1 MSLLY
6 NILVAQDPKQRTEL
20 AIQFAHSNKK
30 TIAREIGNT
39 ETYPPEER
47 PVSIFMAG
55 SPGAGKTEFSKE
67 LIQTLDG
74 STAPVRI
81 DTDELRKRIP
91 GYSGSDSYI
100 YQPAASIL
108 VEKLHDHVLHV
119 RQSFI
124 LDSTFS
130 RTGKARLNIQRSLDR
145 NRPVFIFYVYD
156 DPVAAWKFTQAREK
170 LEGRNIPKAAFI
182 EEFFGAMDTVE
193 RMRNEFGS
201 SITVFMVRKDLA
213 DPESGKQFVVSLTST
228 SSTIDNYVNRKYTK
242 EELSKIL

>member
-1 MSLLY
+1 VSY
-6 NILVAQDPKQRTEL
+6 NKQVTQDPRQLAEI

-39 ETYPPEER
+39 ETYPSEDR

-81 DTDELRKRIP
+81 DTDELRQRIP
-91 GYSGSDSYI
+91 GYSGNNSYI
-100 YQPAASIL
+100 FQPAASIL

-130 RTGKARLNIQRSLDR
+130 RTGKARLNIQRSLGR
-145 NRPVFIFYVYD
+145 GRPVFIFYVYD
-156 DPVAAWKFTQAREK
+156 DPIVAWKFTQAREMD
-170 LEGRNIPKAAFI
+170 EGRNIPKTAFI

-193 RMRNEFGS
+193 RMRKEFGN
-201 SITVFMVRKDLA
+201 SITVFMVKKDLA
-213 DPESGKQFVVSLTST
+213 NPEGEKQFVVSLASPN
-228 SSTIDNYVNRKYTK
+228 STIDNYVNRKYTR